1 MLIKSLLFNFQ
12 TLQCYLRV
20 PECRRSRCFHSSI
33 IPLLYFFNCDAAHF
47 DAHLGPG
54 PDIPGG
60 LSDHVLVQGFIK
72 VTHDL
77 TELTQVAGLDSQDLL
92 VTDAPEEVV
101 TTGLVRATRW
111 PCDLR
116 VARDH
121 LCPERRCQNN
131 GQLLPDPLDRE
142 IGIYSVLCKI
152 LSNAQGVQGD
162 E

>member
-1 MLIKSLLFNFQ
+1 MA
-12 TLQCYLRV
+12 
-20 PECRRSRCFHSSI
+20 
-33 IPLLYFFNCDAAHF
+33 AAHF

-92 VTDAPEEVV
+92 VTDALEEVV
-101 TTGLVRATRW
+101 TRSLANATRR
-111 PCDLR
+111 PCNLR

-121 LCPERRCQNN
+121 SCPRRRSQNN
-131 GQLLPDPLDRE
+131 RQLLPDKTA
-142 IGIYSVLCKI
+142 IHTNQCKR
-152 LSNAQGVQGD
+152 SSSTKHCPY
-162 E
+162 

>member
-1 MLIKSLLFNFQ
+1 MA
-12 TLQCYLRV
+12 
-20 PECRRSRCFHSSI
+20 
-33 IPLLYFFNCDAAHF
+33 AAHF

-92 VTDAPEEVV
+92 VTDALEEVV
-101 TTGLVRATRW
+101 TPGLVRATRR

-121 LCPERRCQNN
+121 LRPGPRCQNSRR
-131 GQLLPDPLDRE
+131 LLPDPLE
-142 IGIYSVLCKI
+142 
-152 LSNAQGVQGD
+152 
-162 E
+162 